1 MPLGDFLTAYLQ
13 KIRVTH
19 LFAIPGDLVL
29 RLFFRFGRRRNLHV
43 VTFSHEPGVG
53 FAADGYA
60 RATGRI
66 GVVCVT
72 YGAGGHNMVNPVA
85 GSFSER
91 VPILV
96 ISGGPGEEERK
107 LGTLI
112 HHQAREIESQLHIY
126 RELTCAA
133 KVLDD
138 PRTAAEDIDE
148 VLRTMWVNQRPGYLE
163 VHRDMVD
170 CLIEVP
176 PSLIEWDGRLSFP
189 RSDERKLT
197 EAVRETTARFN
208 QSKRPAVIFGIETY
222 RYRLANEIVAL
233 AERLGAPVM
242 TSVLAKG
249 AFPMDH
255 PLHMGVHIGPLS
267 PPAIRRRIDA
277 ADLVLN
283 VGTLLTDMNLGS
295 RPPQIDRPRSVWA
308 VENRVNISY
317 HTYTN
322 VMLRHFV
329 QHLLRAP
336 LRRHRESVK
345 YADNLGSRVR
355 ARAGRLQVAEVLHE
369 INRFL
374 VDKPDYMV
382 VAESGD
388 MLFAGLDVRVP
399 GRAGYLAQGY
409 YASMGFGVPGALGA
423 QIGVGRR
430 PLVLCGD
437 GAFQMT
443 GPEIAQAP
451 RHGLNPIVLVMNNR
465 GWGIFRPVAEREDLL
480 TIPPWPYADLA
491 RLWGGAGWRVST
503 AGALRDALAQAA
515 HCPSF
520 AVIEAIVDEHDLS
533 PVTRK
538 YIASAARDAAKP
550 PPRGGPDRRSGDW
563 MPSPSSTVHR
573 RPVRKRG

>member
-1 MPLGDFLTAYLQ
+1 MPLGDFLIAYLQ

-29 RLFFRFGRRRNLHV
+29 RLFFRFGRRRNLQV

-96 ISGGPGEEERK
+96 ISGGPGEGEHR

-148 VLRTMWVNQRPGYLE
+148 VVRTMWVNQRPGYLE

-170 CLIEVP
+170 RVIDVP
-176 PSLIEWDGRLSFP
+176 PSIIAWDGRLSFP
-189 RSDERKLT
+189 RSDERKLA

-208 QSKRPAVIFGIETY
+208 QAKRPAVIFGIEAY
-222 RYRLANEIVAL
+222 RYRLADETVAL

-242 TSVLAKG
+242 TTVLAKG

-267 PPAIRRRIDA
+267 PPPIRRRVDA

-295 RPPQIDRPRSVWA
+295 RPPQINRQRSVWA

-329 QHLLRAP
+329 QQLLHAP
-336 LRRHRESVK
+336 LRRHRERVT
-345 YADNLGSRVR
+345 YADNLGGRVR
-355 ARAGRLQVAEVLHE
+355 PKAGRLLVAEVLRE
-369 INRFL
+369 VNRFL
-374 VDKPDYMV
+374 ADKPNYMV

-399 GRAGYLAQGY
+399 GRGGYLAQGY
-409 YASMGFGVPGALGA
+409 YASMGFGIPGALGA
-423 QIGVGRR
+423 QIGAGRR
-430 PLVLCGD
+430 PLILCGD

-480 TIPPWPYADLA
+480 AIPPWPYAELA
-491 RLWGGAGWRVST
+491 RLWGGAGWLVSN
-503 AGALRDALAQAA
+503 AAELRDALVEAA
-515 HCPSF
+515 GCSSF
-520 AVIEAIVDEHDLS
+520 GVIDVRVDEHDLS

-538 YIASAARDAAKP
+538 YIASAAR
-550 PPRGGPDRRSGDW
+550 GVGRR
-563 MPSPSSTVHR
+563 
-573 RPVRKRG
+573 K

>member
-1 MPLGDFLTAYLQ
+1 MKRRMPLGDFLTAYLQ
-13 KIRVTH
+13 KVGVTQ
-19 LFAIPGDLVL
+19 LFGIPGDLVL
-29 RLFFRFGRRRNLHV
+29 RLFFRFGRRRHLRV

-85 GSFSER
+85 ASFAER

-138 PRTAAEDIDE
+138 PRTAAQDIDE
-148 VLRTMWVNQRPGYLE
+148 VVRTMWLSRRPGYLE

-170 CLIEVP
+170 CIIDVP
-176 PSLIEWDGRLSFP
+176 PSLTQWDGRLP
-189 RSDERKLT
+189 TPHSDERKLA
-197 EAVRETTARFN
+197 EAVRETTQRFN
-208 QSKRPAVIFGIETY
+208 RSKKPAVIFGIETY
-222 RYRLANEIVAL
+222 RYRLASEIVEV

-255 PLHMGVHIGPLS
+255 ALHMGVHMGPLS
-267 PPAIRRRIDA
+267 PTPIRRRVDA

-283 VGTLLTDMNLGS
+283 FGTLLTDMNLGS
-295 RPPQIDRPRSVWA
+295 RPPQIVRERSVWA
-308 VENRVNISY
+308 VDNRVNISY

-322 VMLRHFV
+322 VMLRDFIKE
-329 QHLLRAP
+329 LLKAP
-336 LRRHRESVK
+336 LSRHHEKVR
-345 YADNLGSRVR
+345 YADNLTGRVR
-355 ARAGRLQVAEVLHE
+355 PKAGRLQVAEVLRE
-369 INRFL
+369 VNRFL
-374 VDKPDYMV
+374 ADKPNYMV

-399 GRAGYLAQGY
+399 GRGGYLAQGY
-409 YASMGFGVPGALGA
+409 YASMGFGVPGAIGA
-423 QIGVGRR
+423 QIGVARR

-451 RHGLNPIVLVMNNR
+451 RYGANPLVVVMNNG

-480 TIPPWPYADLA
+480 AVPPWPYAALA
-491 RLWGGAGWRVST
+491 RCWGGAGWQVSSAMELRT
-503 AGALRDALAQAA
+503 ALVEADR
-515 HCPSF
+515 CRSF
-520 AVIEAIVDEHDLS
+520 GVIEACVDEHDLS

-538 YIASAARDAAKP
+538 YIASAAR
-550 PPRGGPDRRSGDW
+550 RSQ
-563 MPSPSSTVHR
+563 PHR
-573 RPVRKRG
+573 KSESA